1 MNKVLLTALILNLSF
16 LSKASA
22 SAGQKEPAKAEATS
36 KDALSVNPYGKYFT
50 SSEKDI
56 TVEMVLIDGK
66 NEDGLQDALLKITG
80 AEAHNEGID
89 GKVLRYKAVPA
100 GTGTNF
106 NYQKNGKEAT
116 RMLSRDSWGS
126 WKNFELFVNGKS
138 FKVYGDSAKSKEVK
152 PSQLASEF
160 KSQQK

>member
-1 MNKVLLTALILNLSF
+1 LSISF
-16 LSKASA
+16 VSLAPASD
-22 SAGQKEPAKAEATS
+22 SQKKPAKAEANS
-36 KDALSVNPYGKYFT
+36 KGALNVNPYGKYFT

-56 TVEMVLIDGK
+56 SVEMALIEGK

-106 NYQKNGKEAT
+106 NFQKNGKEAT

-126 WKNFELFVNGKS
+126 WKNFELNVNGKN
-138 FKVYGDSAKSKEVK
+138 FKVSSDSAKSKEVK
-152 PSQLASEF
+152 PSQLANEF